1 MARLSWQTRKR
12 LGEEARENLRY
23 YRGANPLC
31 VCGHE
36 RDSHDF
42 IDFGVEGS
50 CSCEDCECQRYER
63 AASVNERA
71 EGGGKGHVKS

>member
-1 MARLSWQTRKR
+1 MRISWATKKR
-12 LGEEARENLRY
+12 VEYEAMENLRY

-50 CSCEDCECQRYER
+50 CEDCECQRYER
-63 AASVNERA
+63 AASSVEA
-71 EGGGKGHVKS
+71 VL